1 MYKIPRNVGYNDLA
15 ILYESLHKGGAQVV
29 AIPVSFL
36 EGGKFGMAGLLIQ
49 WIAAWARTGQEHLVS
64 VSGIPVETV
73 LANLAEEP
81 HGCAALYFASG
92 IVGVR
97 GIRFSPAE
105 ARRYLVPGL
114 KAMQSSRF
122 RDTNGSR
129 GVHLCC
135 YQGAVNEYLL
145 PLYGRRTEDSL
156 RDSDGFL
163 TLTTQLLES
172 FEPLAARSMKGTQ
185 LEYIATLIEELF
197 ANTHDHARF
206 DQDGMNYPHGNIRG
220 IFARTFE
227 QRARPE
233 DSGKD
238 LGPLGRYLA
247 WQSSHRKRYRRPADV
262 RAKGAEAKDARD
274 NSGDI
279 VAPRATR
286 FLEITVYDAG
296 PGLARRW
303 ASQHVPDFAWENVSI
318 DDEAKYVKS
327 CFQAHATTK
336 RNRGFGQGLTSS
348 LEALKALDAFM
359 SLRTGRLFLYQ
370 DFSRQ
375 DAVGFSPEHWDER
388 RPMLPDVPGAS
399 YTVAIPLA
407 RERK

>member
-1 MYKIPRNVGYNDLA
+1 MYKIPRNIGYNDLA
-15 ILYESLHKGGAQVV
+15 TLYDALQREGAST
-29 AIPVSFL
+29 AAMPVSFP

-49 WIAAWARTGQEHLVS
+49 WIAAWARSGPDHVVS
-64 VSGIPVETV
+64 VSGVPIETV

-92 IVGVR
+92 VSGVR
-97 GIRFSPAE
+97 GADLSPAE
-105 ARRYLVPGL
+105 ARKYLIPGL
-114 KAMQSSRF
+114 KAMQGSRF

-135 YQGAVNEYLL
+135 YQGAVNEFLL
-145 PLYGRRTEDSL
+145 PLYGRRSEDSL

-163 TLTTQLLES
+163 TLTKQILES
-172 FEPLAARSMKGTQ
+172 FEPLAVRAMAPEQ
-185 LEYIATLIEELF
+185 LEYLATLVEELF
-197 ANTHDHARF
+197 SNTHDHARV
-206 DQDGMNYPHGNIRG
+206 DQNGVSYPSGNVRG

-227 QRARPE
+227 QRARVN
-233 DSGKD
+233 DSGRD
-238 LGPLGRYLA
+238 LGPLGRYLT
-247 WQSSHRKRYRRPADV
+247 WQSTHRKLYKSPAKAVPLDEIREIRDV
-262 RAKGAEAKDARD
+262 RKDA
-274 NSGDI
+274 

-286 FLEITVYDAG
+286 FLEITIYDAG

-303 ASQHVPDFAWENVSI
+303 ASQHVRDFSWDKLSI
-318 DDEAKYVKS
+318 EDEANYVKA

-336 RNRGFGQGLTSS
+336 RSRGFGQGLSSS
-348 LEALKALDAFM
+348 LHALKALDAFM

-375 DAVGFSPEHWDER
+375 DAEGFAPKHWNEESPQ
-388 RPMLPDVPGAS
+388 LPDVPGAS

-407 RERK
+407 RAKK